1 MDRIK
6 IEIVKLG
13 ESKHDATIAKL
24 AAYQTKS
31 KLFEI
36 TEIKKVN
43 LPDSDDFSWGYSDQ
57 TLLSLISKAKTTADI
72 QLGIID
78 YPIEG
83 NFFGRE
89 LTDSIGVI
97 SFYQTDIIF
106 SRANLDLI
114 NFLLLTIYQA
124 VVLYSC
130 NKSIKDGENRLYHD
144 ESRKCLFDMCGL
156 KENIVLSASDP
167 TICYACEAKMRQS
180 TLNEKFITQLK
191 KELKTIKKPMYY
203 RIIDWIKKHPILSLT
218 ITAISSVIINV
229 ISSFIYDL
237 IVNLVKK

>member
-1 MDRIK
+1 MNRIK
-6 IEIVKLG
+6 IEIIKLG
-13 ESKHDATIAKL
+13 ETKHNTVINKL
-24 AAYQTKS
+24 ATYQKKS

-43 LPDSDDFSWGYSDQ
+43 LPDSDSFSWGYSDR
-57 TLLSLISKAKTTADI
+57 TLLPLLLKTKTNADI
-72 QLGIID
+72 QLGVID

-83 NFFGRE
+83 NYFGRE

-97 SFYQTDIIF
+97 SFYQTDMIF
-106 SRANLDLI
+106 NDANLDLL

-130 NKSIKDGENRLYHD
+130 NKSIKDGEDRLYHD

-156 KENIVLSASDP
+156 KENIVLSASGP

-203 RIIDWIKKHPILSLT
+203 RIIDWIKKHPILSLI

-229 ISSFIYDL
+229 VSSFIFDL
-237 IVNLVKK
+237 ILNVVKK